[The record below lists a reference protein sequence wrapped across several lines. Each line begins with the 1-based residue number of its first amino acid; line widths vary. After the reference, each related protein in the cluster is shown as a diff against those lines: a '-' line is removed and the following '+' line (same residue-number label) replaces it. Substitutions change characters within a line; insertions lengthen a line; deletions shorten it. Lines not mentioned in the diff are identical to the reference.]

1 MIDGSRDGV
10 EGNENEYLMGM
21 VANEV
26 YNFWRGRVAIST
38 KNT

>member
-1 MIDGSRDGV
+1 LNIKRDYIIEGSMIDGSRDGV

-26 YNFWRGRVAIST
+26 YNF
-38 KNT
+38 